1 MVLAAHVWHFWIGVV
16 LVFASILTVIALAVG
31 YVVKVQR
38 PQYPRNP
45 DR

>member
-1 MVLAAHVWHFWIGVV
+1 MVLAAQVWHFWIGVV
-16 LVFASILTVIALAVG
+16 LVFATILVVLALAAG

>member
-1 MVLAAHVWHFWIGVV
+1 MVLAAYIWHFWIGVV
-16 LVFASILTVIALAVG
+16 LVFASILTVIAIAVG